1 MSAVMHGTGTLYRR
15 RLSVTTKTLS
25 GTIGTTVLPVLWI
38 LVIAP
43 ALDKALGG
51 FNPNIDYYTYLAV
64 AQITFVVPFTAMFNG
79 LNVILDR
86 QFGITRELLVAPI
99 ARGVIPIANSAAV
112 TTIALFQTA
121 LVIGLAILRGANFTA
136 RWNTFILI
144 PLVVILLA
152 SAVYGVAEILA
163 LKVNRQEAYGPLIA
177 AVGVAPWFISGT
189 LFPPTA
195 LATVPQALSRFL
207 PWTHAVSVLRYG
219 LMNVKASGLGNI
231 WGFGTATQKA
241 LMSLGYLGVC
251 GAVSLAIAAKVFR
264 KVMQQ

>member
-1 MSAVMHGTGTLYRR
+1 MHGTGTLYRR

-51 FNPNIDYYTYLAV
+51 FNPNIDYYTFLAV

-112 TTIALFQTA
+112 TTIALFQTV
-121 LVIGLAILRGANFTA
+121 LIIGLAILRGANFTV
-136 RWNTFILI
+136 RWNSFVI
-144 PLVVILLA
+144 VVILLA
-152 SAVYGVAEILA
+152 STVYGVAEILA

-177 AVGVAPWFISGT
+177 AVGVAPWFISGA
-189 LFPPTA
+189 LFPLTA
-195 LATVPQALSRFL
+195 LAAIPQALSRFL
-207 PWTHAVSVLRYG
+207 PWTHALSVLRYG
-219 LMNVKASGLGNI
+219 LMNMKSSGLGNI

-241 LMSLGYLGVC
+241 LMSLAYLTVC
-251 GAVSLAIAAKVFR
+251 GAASLFLAAKVFR
-264 KVMQQ
+264 KTMQQ

>member
-15 RLSVTTKTLS
+15 RLSVTTKTSS

-51 FNPNIDYYTYLAV
+51 FNPNIDYYTFLAV

-112 TTIALFQTA
+112 TTIALFQTV
-121 LVIGLAILRGANFTA
+121 LIIGLAILRGANFTPS
-136 RWNTFILI
+136 WNTFVLM

-152 SAVYGVAEILA
+152 STVYGIAEILA

-177 AVGVAPWFISGT
+177 AVGVAPWFISGA
-189 LFPPTA
+189 LFPITA
-195 LATVPQALSRFL
+195 LAALPQALSRFL
-207 PWTHAVSVLRYG
+207 PWTHALSVLRYG
-219 LMNVKASGLGNI
+219 LMNIKSSGLGNI
-231 WGFGTATQKA
+231 WGFGTSTQKV
-241 LMSLGYLGVC
+241 LMSLAYLMVC
-251 GAVSLAIAAKVFR
+251 GAGSLFVAAKVFR
-264 KVMQQ
+264 KTMQQ